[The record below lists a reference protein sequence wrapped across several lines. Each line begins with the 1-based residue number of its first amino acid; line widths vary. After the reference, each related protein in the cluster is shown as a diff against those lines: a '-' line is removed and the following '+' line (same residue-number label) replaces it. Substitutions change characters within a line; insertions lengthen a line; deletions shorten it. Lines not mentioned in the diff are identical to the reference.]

1 MIEQLFTDARILVTV
16 VSFLTF
22 IGIILWAYSGRRSTA
37 FAAAANLPFADEID
51 TQSMQGGEK
60 QHG

>member
-1 MIEQLFTDARILVTV
+1 MLEQFFSDARIALTV

-22 IGIILWAYSGRRSTA
+22 VGIILWAYSGRREAA

-51 TQSMQGGEK
+51 MEGAEK
-60 QHG
+60 HHG